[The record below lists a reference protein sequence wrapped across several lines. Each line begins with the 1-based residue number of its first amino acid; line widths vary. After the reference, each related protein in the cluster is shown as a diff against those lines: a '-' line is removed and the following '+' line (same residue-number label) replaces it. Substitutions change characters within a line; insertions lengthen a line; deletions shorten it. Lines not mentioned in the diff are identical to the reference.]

1 MDIAG
6 PTSKSDHIALSESS
20 PAKPVRSRMLAAG
33 NMFSRKPVIRMEF
46 RPGAGTVSPDWWRK
60 VAASLPI
67 LPPAVMD
74 FPDWQ
79 LAQDA
84 RSPVPMATA
93 VELLALLLQRSM
105 GWPVT
110 FMASSRSAARPD
122 PHPDAAAA
130 RPAEERSLAVFET
143 RQKSAGFLAGR
154 LALELCHRL
163 GQATEDTIAA
173 ILADAFE
180 TFQRRTSGTTPH
192 RFALWMA
199 SRAMR
204 RGIPWTAL
212 PGQAFLRLGRG
223 RQAELLRGLDTS
235 LTPCIAAGFA
245 KRKEIASG
253 LLRAAGLPIA
263 EQRYARSLARAIAG
277 AHEIGFPVVVKPR
290 DGNGGQGVSVDL
302 KTDEEVAR
310 AFELAARISPAVVV
324 ESMIKGPTFR
334 LTVIGGRLFGV
345 VERHP
350 PRIQGDGTSTVAEL
364 IAEENRNPERQPIY
378 IASMKPVILDDEM
391 LELLAEQGL
400 SPQGVPEAG
409 RWVLLRR
416 VPNPPFGDKTDVTD
430 IVHPTIRAM
439 AERVAAVM
447 GIHVLAID
455 FVTTDIS
462 RPYQETGGAIC
473 EVNTF
478 PDLGVHLKVREGTP
492 RDAADAVL
500 DLIYPPGK
508 GWGFPMI
515 AVLRDETDSDVED
528 VLRAEWE
535 SRGYK
540 VGIASALARASDK
553 PGSGLQTAFEDR
565 LRALD
570 LDPEADL
577 GIVVLSPRQ
586 LGDWGLGYESV
597 DLAVVPAGEAGSNL
611 ARRARRILERAARG
625 RVLALDD
632 PDLARRSY
640 EALALGR
647 KLRSAKALINPTE
660 AAPSKT
666 PKGKAAP
673 KAAVKPPVKVAP
685 LQPRSDGDVRRARS
699 GRLRAEDPRL
709 FDGGNIHARRP
720 AIELPI
726 IGGGEIVVP
735 AALAQMVG
743 AILPP
748 LSGRVPDFGGWRR
761 VTTSTEPVPVAALV
775 EVLAV
780 AVQRY
785 AGWPVRFCS
794 WQPSEG
800 QDGPA
805 PHRGMP
811 PVQGGRDP
819 ARAVFEIATRTTG
832 LAATKVAL
840 ALVSALLDGEGI
852 DELQAMLLQHM
863 HELRQETVHERPHV
877 DGLEIAREA
886 TTRGISWSVVE
897 GSNILR
903 LGSGRFAHLVAGS
916 KTSKS
921 LSIATIIAA
930 SKHISAGIL
939 ATAGLPLP
947 RQRVA
952 RTEEEILDAARSIGF
967 PLVVKPAE
975 GFKGRAVSIGV
986 TDEAGVLSAFGRA
999 QAISPKAVVESV
1011 IPGGEYRL
1019 LVVGGRF
1026 AAATHRRPPQ
1036 VRGDGAST
1044 IRALIDCENA
1054 RPERDRRLAGRAT
1067 SLVPIALDEEALA
1080 LLDEQGFNPDA
1091 VPRQDQTVL
1100 LRRQSNHAVGG
1111 DTVDATDAVHPTI
1124 RTMAERAATILGI
1137 DVCGIDFI
1145 TTDIGKPY
1153 QETGGAICEVN
1164 TRPGLKLHY
1173 GVSLGKARNVAA
1185 NVLDMLFPEGASSR
1199 CPVVVLVGPE
1209 AETAKLRR
1217 SVEKAAARI
1226 GRCLGVVTG
1235 PEEASDLA
1243 PTTRHLG
1250 GVGAIGWNK
1259 EVDAILVHASARE
1272 VAERG
1277 LGLERIDLAILPA
1290 PDSDPTLGAARDAL
1304 ARLSGNRVLQLN
1316 DPAARKRILAALGV
1330 PKPTGP
1336 GRAKADMPPASAPAR
1351 TRQPALPPLMA
1362 VAPTV
1367 PLPLPSDLLRPRS
1380 ANATILM
1387 VGDIGFGEPY
1397 LHLPRAAGLLR
1408 MLDEQGYG
1416 YSLAGLRGV
1425 LSSADLVIGNLEVP
1439 LSSHPDAALRSRK
1452 KNLGWSDPQ
1461 RTVEALCQ
1469 AGIGAVSLANNHALD
1484 CGATGLEET
1493 LARLKEAGIASFGA
1507 GPDLAAADQ
1516 PLIRRFA
1523 VGGQERSLVVFG
1535 GFEHR
1540 DRYQDRYRWYARP
1553 QAPGVSRHSAE
1564 RIATSIA
1571 VLRDCLPAP
1580 IFVAYPHWG
1589 EHYTEVNDAQR
1600 EQATGLIEAGVDLVI
1615 GHGAHTAQAIEMVAG
1630 RPVVFGLGN
1639 FVWNTPG
1646 RYDKFGAQPY
1656 SLAAAIVFHGKRG
1669 GGGTSLRLFPIVT
1682 DNTVTNFQSRPVTN
1696 SEFADAL
1703 AVLGE
1708 KAETQFVR
1716 RSTKAGPC
1724 LEIRLGGPA
1733 ASGASERTDPQVRA
1747 FQDVQR

>member
-1 MDIAG
+1 MEIRLDAG
-6 PTSKSDHIALSESS
+6 H
-20 PAKPVRSRMLAAG
+20 AAG
-33 NMFSRKPVIRMEF
+33 LPPE
-46 RPGAGTVSPDWWRK
+46 WWQK
-60 VAASLPI
+60 VTQGLPI
-67 LPPAVMD
+67 LPPAVLD

-79 LAQDA
+79 LAREAQA
-84 RSPVPMATA
+84 PIPIVTA
-93 VELLALLLQRSM
+93 IELFALLLQRSM

-110 FMASSRSAARPD
+110 FMASSQAAIRSDQRSGAS
-122 PHPDAAAA
+122 
-130 RPAEERSLAVFET
+130 PAQPTDERLVAVFET
-143 RQKSAGFLAGR
+143 RQKAAGLLAGR
-154 LALELCHRL
+154 LALDLCDRL
-163 GQATEDTIAA
+163 VRAAEDTIDA
-173 ILADAFE
+173 ILAEAFD
-180 TFQRRTSGTTPH
+180 TFRRRTAATTPH

-310 AFELAARISPAVVV
+310 AFEVAARISPAVVI

-350 PRIQGDGTSTVAEL
+350 PRVRGDGSRTVAEL

-378 IASMKPVILDDEM
+378 IASMKPIILDEEM

-400 SPQGVPEAG
+400 SPQDVPEAG

-416 VPNPPFGDKTDVTD
+416 VPNPPYGDKTDVTD
-430 IVHPTIRAM
+430 LVHPTVRAM

-455 FVTTDIS
+455 FVATDIS

-478 PDLGVHLKVREGTP
+478 PDLGVHLKVIGGTP

-508 GWGFPMI
+508 GWGFPVI
-515 AVLRDETDSDVED
+515 AVLRDEADSDAEAA
-528 VLRAEWE
+528 LRAEWE
-535 SRGYK
+535 GRGYK
-540 VGIASALARASDK
+540 VAIASALAGPDDRSGAS
-553 PGSGLQTAFEDR
+553 PQAAFEER

-586 LGDWGLGYESV
+586 LLDWGLGYEAV

-611 ARRARRILERAARG
+611 ARRARRILERAARN

-647 KLRSAKALINPTE
+647 KLRSPKGLIEPAKVVPA
-660 AAPSKT
+660 KG
-666 PKGKAAP
+666 PKGKAAAPKALP
-673 KAAVKPPVKVAP
+673 KAAIQHPVKAAP

-699 GRLRAEDPRL
+699 GRLRAEEPRL
-709 FDGGNIHARRP
+709 FKAGNIHARRP
-720 AIELPI
+720 VIELPI
-726 IGGGEIVVP
+726 IGGAEIVVP
-735 AALAQMVG
+735 ATLAQMVS

-748 LSGRVPDFGGWRR
+748 LSGRVPEFGGWRR

-794 WQPSEG
+794 WQPSQTG
-800 QDGPA
+800 GGLSPVGRVPSAPPA
-805 PHRGMP
+805 QPA
-811 PVQGGRDP
+811 RDP
-819 ARAVFEIATRTTG
+819 GLAVFEIATPTTG
-832 LAATKVAL
+832 RIASRVAL
-840 ALVSALLDGEGI
+840 ALVSALLDGESP

-863 HELRQETVHERPHV
+863 HQLRQETVHERPHV

-886 TTRGISWSVVE
+886 TLRGISWSVVE

-903 LGSGRFAHLVAGS
+903 LGLGRFAQLVAGS
-916 KTSKS
+916 ETSRS
-921 LSIATIIAA
+921 LSIGIKLSAA
-930 SKHISAGIL
+930 KHVTAGIL
-939 ATAGLPLP
+939 ANAGLPVP
-947 RQRVA
+947 RQRVV
-952 RTEEEILDAARSIGF
+952 RSEEEALDAARAIGF
-967 PLVVKPAE
+967 PLVVKPAASH
-975 GFKGRAVSIGV
+975 KGRAVSV
-986 TDEAGVLSAFGRA
+986 DVADESGTLLAFRRT
-999 QAISPKAVVESV
+999 QAISPEAIIESFV
-1011 IPGGEYRL
+1011 PGHEYRI

-1026 AAATHRRPPQ
+1026 AAATHRRPAQ

-1044 IRALIDCENA
+1044 IRALIERENA

-1080 LLDEQGFNPDA
+1080 LLTEQGLTPDA
-1091 VPRQDQTVL
+1091 VPEPGAMVL
-1100 LRRQSNHAVGG
+1100 LRRQSNHALGG
-1111 DTVDATDAVHPTI
+1111 DTVDATDDVHPSV
-1124 RTMAERAATILGI
+1124 RAMAERAATVLGL

-1145 TTDIGKPY
+1145 TTDIGKPA
-1153 QETGGAICEVN
+1153 QETGAAICEVN

-1173 GVSLGKARNVAA
+1173 GVSEGKARNVAG
-1185 NVLDMLFPEGASSR
+1185 NVLDMLFPKGTPSR
-1199 CPVVVLVGPE
+1199 CPVVVLVGTD
-1209 AETAKLRR
+1209 AETDRLLQLA
-1217 SVEKAAARI
+1217 EKAADRAGRI
-1226 GRCLGVVTG
+1226 LGVVTEPG
-1235 PEEASDLA
+1235 KAGNLA
-1243 PTTRHLG
+1243 PATRHLG
-1250 GVGAIGWNK
+1250 DVAAIGWNK
-1259 EVDAILVHASARE
+1259 EVDAILVRASARD

-1277 LGLERIDLAILPA
+1277 LGLDRIDLAILKA
-1290 PDSDPTLGAARDAL
+1290 PEGDATLAAARTAL
-1304 ARLSGNRVLQLN
+1304 ARLSGNRVLRPD
-1316 DPAARKRILAALGV
+1316 DPAARKRMMAALGL
-1330 PKPTGP
+1330 PKAGKA
-1336 GRAKADMPPASAPAR
+1336 GKARAETLPAPAEAE
-1351 TRQPALPPLMA
+1351 RQPAPRPA
-1362 VAPTV
+1362 VAADPVAPPPPGVT
-1367 PLPLPSDLLRPRS
+1367 PRRSS
-1380 ANATILM
+1380 ANATVLM

-1408 MLDEQGYG
+1408 LLDEQGYG
-1416 YSLAGLRGV
+1416 YSLAGLQGL

-1439 LSSHPDAALRSRK
+1439 LSSHPDTALRGRK
-1452 KNLGWSDPQ
+1452 KNLGWSNPD
-1461 RTVEALCQ
+1461 RTVTALSQ
-1469 AGIGAVSLANNHALD
+1469 AGIGALSLANNHSLD
-1484 CGATGLEET
+1484 CGASGLAET
-1493 LARLKEAGIASFGA
+1493 IARLKEAGIASFGA

-1516 PLIRRFA
+1516 PLIRRFT

-1540 DRYQDRYRWYARP
+1540 DRYESRFRWYARP
-1553 QAPGVSRHSAE
+1553 QAPGVSQPSPE

-1589 EHYTEVNDAQR
+1589 EHYADVNNAQR
-1600 EQATGLIEAGVDLVI
+1600 EQAAGLIEAGVDLIV
-1615 GHGAHTAQAIEMVAG
+1615 GHGTHAAQAVEMVAG

-1639 FVWNTPG
+1639 FIWNAPG
-1646 RYDKFGAQPY
+1646 HYSKFGARPY
-1656 SLAAAIVFHGKRG
+1656 SLVAAIVFHGKKG
-1669 GGGTSLRLFPIVT
+1669 GNGTSLRLFPIMT
-1682 DNTVTNFQSRPVTN
+1682 DNTLTNFQSRPVT
-1696 SEFADAL
+1696 EKELADAL
-1703 AVLGE
+1703 AVMGQGVG
-1708 KAETQFVR
+1708 TQFVR
-1716 RSTKAGPC
+1716 QSAKTGSY
-1724 LEIRLGGPA
+1724 LEIRLDDPVR
-1733 ASGASERTDPQVRA
+1733 SGASDRTKGKVPALQEG
-1747 FQDVQR
+1747 